1 MPRTEGSAVP
11 RIAFI
16 CCGVL
21 GGGGILR
28 HLRCVNDS
36 RLTGRRIIFRRRR
49 RRPRFDHGR
58 LLVAVLALLTILVPL
73 LGPRHEIPSATR
85 SVPVILTAIRLATI
99 RFATIWFTAIWFT
112 AIGFTAIGFAAIGF
126 AAILAAAVISTAIA
140 AAIVIPAAIAIL
152 SVVAIV
158 TWLLVVLTRGEGSA
172 ALLLIV
178 DPGLRPVGEIA
189 AAVDRSAFTAA

>member
-1 MPRTEGSAVP
+1 MPRAEGSAVP

-16 CCGVL
+16 CCGVV
-21 GGGGILR
+21 GGSGILR
-28 HLRCVNDS
+28 HLRCVNDGC
-36 RLTGRRIIFRRRR
+36 LAGRRFIFRRRR
-49 RRPRFDHGR
+49 RRPRFDDGR

-85 SVPVILTAIRLATI
+85 SVPVILTAIRLTAI
-99 RFATIWFTAIWFT
+99 RLATIWFTAIWFT
-112 AIGFTAIGFAAIGF
+112 AVRFAAVGF

-140 AAIVIPAAIAIL
+140 SAIVIPAAIAIL

-158 TWLLVVLTRGEGSA
+158 AWLLVVLTRGEGSA

-178 DPGLRPVGEIA
+178 DPGLRPIGEITA
-189 AAVDRSAFTAA
+189 GAAVNRSAVTAA